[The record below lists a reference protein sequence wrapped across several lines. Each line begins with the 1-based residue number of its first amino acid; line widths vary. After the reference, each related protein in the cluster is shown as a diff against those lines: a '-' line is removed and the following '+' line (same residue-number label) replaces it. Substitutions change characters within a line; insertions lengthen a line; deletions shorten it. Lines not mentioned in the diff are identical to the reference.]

1 MEVVSEKDNLDVDE
15 RYRLNQNYPLTLNK
29 IQRGKVLQL
38 EDVVNMTK
46 AGVSDDAII
55 AEIKATQS
63 AFYLTEEDIEELR
76 HEGVSEKVISYMGET
91 GRL

>member
-1 MEVVSEKDNLDVDE
+1 MEVVSEKDNLYVDE